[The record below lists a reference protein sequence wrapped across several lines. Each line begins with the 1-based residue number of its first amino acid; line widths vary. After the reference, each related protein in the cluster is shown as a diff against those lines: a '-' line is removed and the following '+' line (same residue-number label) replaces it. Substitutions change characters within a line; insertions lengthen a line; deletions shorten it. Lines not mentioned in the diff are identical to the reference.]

1 MGGALADDSCMAA
14 KTFRAWEIEQ
24 ARLFPPSV
32 RDFVPEGHLAH
43 MVRDLVRDELD
54 LGPIF
59 AKYEE
64 LRGCPP
70 YHPTMMTALL
80 LYGLC
85 RGVYSSRKLEQACEE
100 RVDFMAVT
108 GMGKPDHST
117 ICKFR
122 SDHREELSHLFVQ
135 VLALCRDAGIA
146 KLGHVA
152 LDGTKIKANASKHA
166 AMSYGRMK
174 KAEPELA
181 AIVEEWLEKS
191 RTTDEREDAEYGPDR
206 RGDEMPPH
214 VLAKIK
220 KLAKIRRAKG
230 QMEEDAREKAKRVA
244 EERVSREAETGR
256 VPGGR
261 KPRAL
266 SGEPEDRSQVNFTDP
281 ESRIMKTANGYIQGY
296 TGQAAVDAESQ
307 VIVACTLNNEQSDQ
321 EQLEPLVDQIEEN
334 LGQRPCEVS
343 ADAGYCSESNLEA
356 LETRGIRGYVA
367 TGRQRHGTASA
378 TGTGAKRG
386 GPRTSAMR
394 TRLRRGGFRSRYR
407 LRKQSVEPVFGQ
419 IKECRGFRQLLH
431 RGLERAKAEWIMLCT
446 AHNLLKLVAARQ

>member
-1 MGGALADDSCMAA
+1 MGS
-14 KTFRAWEIEQ
+14 KTFRTWEIDQ
-24 ARLFPPSV
+24 TRLFPPSV

-43 MVRDLVRDELD
+43 LVRDLVRDELD
-54 LGPIF
+54 LEPIF
-59 AKYEE
+59 VKYGE
-64 LRGCPP
+64 LRGYPP

-80 LYGLC
+80 LYALC

-122 SDHREELSHLFVQ
+122 SDHRQELSQLFVQ
-135 VLALCRDAGIA
+135 VLAMCRDAGIA
-146 KLGHVA
+146 KLGHVS

-181 AIVEEWLEKS
+181 AVVEEWLERA
-191 RTTDEREDAEYGPDR
+191 RTTDEGEDAEHGPNR
-206 RGDEMPPH
+206 RGDELPPH
-214 VLAKIK
+214 VLTKIK
-220 KLAKIRRAKG
+220 KLTKIRTAKAG
-230 QMEEDAREKAKRVA
+230 MEEKAREEAERVA
-244 EERVSREAETGR
+244 EERASRKAETGR
-256 VPGGR
+256 APRGR
-261 KPRAL
+261 TPKAL
-266 SGEPEDRSQVNFTDP
+266 SGEPEDKSQVNFTDP
-281 ESRIMKTANGYIQGY
+281 ESRIMKTANGYMQAY

-356 LETRGIRGYVA
+356 LDARGIRGYVA
-367 TGRQRHGTASA
+367 TGRQKHGTTSA
-378 TGTGAKRG
+378 TGTDARRG

-394 TRLRRGGFRSRYR
+394 ARLRRGGFRSRYR

-419 IKECRGFRQLLH
+419 IKECRGFRQILH
-431 RGLERAKAEWIMLCT
+431 RGLEKAQAEWTMICT

>member
-1 MGGALADDSCMAA
+1 MGC
-14 KTFRAWEIEQ
+14 KTFRSWEIDQ
-24 ARLFPPSV
+24 TRLFPPSV

-43 MVRDLVRDELD
+43 LVRDLVRDELD
-54 LGPIF
+54 IGAIF
-59 AKYEE
+59 AKYDE
-64 LRGCPP
+64 LRGYPP

-80 LYGLC
+80 LYALC
-85 RGVYSSRKLEQACEE
+85 RGVYSSRKMEQACEE

-122 SDHREELSHLFVQ
+122 SDHREELSQLFVQ

-181 AIVEEWLEKS
+181 AVVEDWLERS
-191 RTTDEREDAEYGPDR
+191 RTTDENENAEHGDR
-206 RGDEMPPH
+206 RGDEVPPH

-220 KLAKIRRAKG
+220 KLARIREAKAR
-230 QMEEDAREKAKRVA
+230 MEENAREKAERVA
-244 EERVSREAETGR
+244 EKRASREAETGQSLR
-256 VPGGR
+256 GR
-261 KPRAL
+261 TPRAL
-266 SGEPEDRSQVNFTDP
+266 SGKPEDKSQVNFTDP
-281 ESRIMKTANGYIQGY
+281 ESRIMKTANGYMQAY

-367 TGRQRHGTASA
+367 TGRQKHGTTSA
-378 TGTGAKRG
+378 TGTDAKRA
-386 GPRTSAMR
+386 GPRTRAMR
-394 TRLRRGGFRSRYR
+394 ARLRRGGFRSRYR

-419 IKECRGFRQLLH
+419 IKECRSFRQLLH
-431 RGLERAKAEWIMLCT
+431 RGLEKAKAEWIMLNT
-446 AHNLLKLVAARQ
+446 AHNVLKLVAARQ

>member
-1 MGGALADDSCMAA
+1 MGS
-14 KTFRAWEIEQ
+14 KTFRAWEIDQ
-24 ARLFPPSV
+24 TRLFPPSV
-32 RDFVPEGHLAH
+32 RDFVPQGHLAH
-43 MVRDLVRDELD
+43 LVRDLVRDELD
-54 LGPIF
+54 LGPII

-70 YHPTMMTALL
+70 YHPAMMTALL
-80 LYGLC
+80 LYALC
-85 RGVYSSRKLEQACEE
+85 RGVYSSRRMEQACEE

-122 SDHREELSHLFVQ
+122 NDHREELSQLFLQ
-135 VLALCRDAGIA
+135 VLALCREAGIA

-181 AIVEEWLEKS
+181 AVVEEWLEKS
-191 RTTDEREDAEYGPDR
+191 RTTDESEDAEYGPDR

-214 VLAKIK
+214 ALAKIK
-220 KLAKIRRAKG
+220 KLAKIRAAKAKI
-230 QMEEDAREKAKRVA
+230 EEKAREEAERVA
-244 EERVSREAETGR
+244 EERASRQAETGQTPR
-256 VPGGR
+256 GR
-261 KPRAL
+261 TPKAL
-266 SGEPEDRSQVNFTDP
+266 SGEPDDKPQANFTDP
-281 ESRIMKTANGYIQGY
+281 ESRVMKTADGYLQAY

-321 EQLEPLVDQIEEN
+321 EQLEPLLDRIEEN
-334 LGQRPCEVS
+334 LGQLPSEIS

-356 LETRGIRGYVA
+356 LEARGIRGYVA
-367 TGRQRHGTASA
+367 TGRQKHGTASA
-378 TGTGAKRG
+378 TGTDAKRG
-386 GPRTSAMR
+386 GPRTKAMR
-394 TRLRRGGFRSRYR
+394 ARLRRGGFRSRYR

-431 RGLERAKAEWIMLCT
+431 RGLEKASAEWTMLCT

>member
-1 MGGALADDSCMAA
+1 MGS
-14 KTFRAWEIEQ
+14 KTFRAWEIDQ
-24 ARLFPPSV
+24 GRLFPPSV

-43 MVRDLVRDELD
+43 MVRDMVRDELD

-80 LYGLC
+80 LYALC
-85 RGVYSSRKLEQACEE
+85 RGVYSSRKMEQACEE

-122 SDHREELSHLFVQ
+122 SEHREELSQLFVQ

-174 KAEPELA
+174 KVEPELA
-181 AIVEEWLEKS
+181 AVVEEWLERS
-191 RTTDEREDAEYGPDR
+191 RRTDESEDAEHGQDR

-214 VLAKIK
+214 ALAKIK
-220 KLAKIRRAKG
+220 KLAKIRAAKAG
-230 QMEEDAREKAKRVA
+230 IEEKAREEA
-244 EERVSREAETGR
+244 ERLAQERASRQAETGR
-256 VPGGR
+256 APHGR
-261 KPRAL
+261 APKAL
-266 SGEPEDRSQVNFTDP
+266 SGEPEDKSQANFTDP
-281 ESRIMKTANGYIQGY
+281 ESRIMKTANGYMQAY

-321 EQLEPLVDQIEEN
+321 EQLEPLLERIEEN
-334 LGQRPCEVS
+334 LGQLPCEVS

-356 LETRGIRGYVA
+356 LEARGIRGYVA
-367 TGRQRHGTASA
+367 TGRQKHGTTSV
-378 TGTGAKRG
+378 TCIGAKRG
-386 GPRTSAMR
+386 GPRTNAMR

-419 IKECRGFRQLLH
+419 IKECRSFRQLLH
-431 RGLERAKAEWIMLCT
+431 RGLEKATAEWTMLCT